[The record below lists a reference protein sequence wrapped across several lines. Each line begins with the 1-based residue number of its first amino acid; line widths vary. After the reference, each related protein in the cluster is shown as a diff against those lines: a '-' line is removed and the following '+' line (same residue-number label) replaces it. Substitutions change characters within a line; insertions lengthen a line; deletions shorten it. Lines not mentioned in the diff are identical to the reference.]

1 MDNFYEEVY
10 QYLIDEGIE
19 EEEATEVVNHLY
31 EANVH
36 EYGLIT
42 ENKGKAVLSM
52 LKAVGMMSGILKNP
66 AAQKTVKATTQ
77 KILQGTP
84 RQGSLLTKT
93 GKAQNFTK
101 GRTPF
106 TGTDPVPAA
115 SSALPKPKV
124 PAAQTPGQMQIPG
137 TSARAQE
144 LRNVTR
150 NPNTGLPGGGN
161 TGLTMS
167 GGKASQRSMPTLK
180 AQPRRVAPK
189 VDGPS
194 ALTITKG
201 DKTVYSIPKKDVLT
215 PSQMKA
221 QRTADKVR
229 ALKVSG
235 GIGVVGG
242 TAALVDKANT
252 DSAARRAERELQ
264 KDNKLAQQRAETE
277 AASKSKPE
285 PTGERSAKANA
296 EKQEIA
302 KKEAQV
308 NRSSSQLKSAAK
320 NFDAAF
326 ADARKAGK
334 SEFSW
339 RGKKYNTKYK
349 GE

>member
-42 ENKGKAVLSM
+42 ENRGNAVLSM

-66 AAQKTVKATTQ
+66 AAKQAVKATTK
-77 KILQGTP
+77 KITSGTA
-84 RQGSLLTKT
+84 RQGKLLTTKGT
-93 GKAQNFTK
+93 AQNFTK

-115 SSALPKPKV
+115 SSALPTPKV
-124 PAAQTPGQMQIPG
+124 APSTSPGQMQIPG

-150 NPNTGLPGGGN
+150 NPNTGLSGGGN

-180 AQPRRVAPK
+180 SQPRRVAPK

-194 ALTITKG
+194 AMTITKG

-221 QRTADKVR
+221 QRVADKMR
-229 ALKVSG
+229 ALKIAG

-242 TAALVDKANT
+242 AAAIVDKANT

-264 KDNKLAQQRAETE
+264 KDIKLSQQRSDTK

-285 PTGERSAKANA
+285 PTGERSAQANA
-296 EKQEIA
+296 EKQEKA

-308 NRSSSQLKSAAK
+308 KRSSSQLTSAAK

-326 ADARKAGK
+326 ADAKKKGKA
-334 SEFSW
+334 EFSW

>member
-42 ENKGKAVLSM
+42 ENKGKAVLN
-52 LKAVGMMSGILKNP
+52 LLRTVGMMSGILKNP
-66 AAQKTVKATTQ
+66 AAKKAVKATTS
-77 KILQGTP
+77 KITSGTA
-84 RQGSLLTKT
+84 RQGKLLTTKGT
-93 GKAQNFTK
+93 AQNFTK

-124 PAAQTPGQMQIPG
+124 PAAQAPGQMQIPG

-150 NPNTGLPGGGN
+150 NPNTGLSGGGN

-180 AQPRRVAPK
+180 AQPERVAPSLPQPPVSPTVSKLDK
-189 VDGPS
+189 VIGAVKKS
-194 ALTITKG
+194 ALPVGVAGATGLALSSSQGSK
-201 DKTVYSIPKKDVLT
+201 KTEVRMPASQT
-215 PSQMKA
+215 PSTS
-221 QRTADKVR
+221 RPE
-229 ALKVSG
+229 SPP
-235 GIGVVGG
+235 
-242 TAALVDKANT
+242 
-252 DSAARRAERELQ
+252 
-264 KDNKLAQQRAETE
+264 
-277 AASKSKPE
+277 KSQG
-285 PTGERSAKANA
+285 TGERSAEANAKKQEEAKANA
-296 EKQEIA
+296 E
-302 KKEAQV
+302 
-308 NRSSSQLKSAAK
+308 RRRKSAK

-326 ADARKAGK
+326 ADARKKGK
-334 SEFSW
+334 AEFSW

>member
-10 QYLIDEGIE
+10 QYLINEGIE
-19 EEEATEVVNHLY
+19 EEEATVVVNHLY

-42 ENKGKAVLSM
+42 ENRGKAVLN
-52 LKAVGMMSGILKNP
+52 LLRTVGMMSGILKNP
-66 AAQKTVKATTQ
+66 AAKKAVKATTQ
-77 KILQGTP
+77 KITGTPLQGN
-84 RQGSLLTKT
+84 LLTKT
-93 GKAQNFTK
+93 GKAQNFTG

-106 TGTDPVPAA
+106 TGTSPVPAA

-124 PAAQTPGQMQIPG
+124 PAAQSPGQMQIPG

-150 NPNTGLPGGGN
+150 NPNTGLSGGGN

-201 DKTVYSIPKKDVLT
+201 DKTVYSIPKKDVLS

-221 QRTADKVR
+221 QRVVDKMK
-229 ALKVSG
+229 ALKIAG
-235 GIGVVGG
+235 GVGVVGG

-264 KDNKLAQQRAETE
+264 KDNKLAQQKAETK

-285 PTGERSAKANA
+285 PTGERSAKANV

-326 ADARKAGK
+326 ADARKKGK
-334 SEFSW
+334 AEFSW
-339 RGKKYNTKYK
+339 RGKQYNTKYK

>member
-66 AAQKTVKATTQ
+66 AAKQAVKATTK
-77 KILQGTP
+77 KITSGTA
-84 RQGSLLTKT
+84 RQGKLLTT
-93 GKAQNFTK
+93 RGTAQNFTK

-124 PAAQTPGQMQIPG
+124 APPTSPGQMQIPG
-137 TSARAQE
+137 TSARAQD
-144 LRNVTR
+144 LRNVTK
-150 NPNTGLPGGGN
+150 NPNLGLPGN
-161 TGLTMS
+161 TQGF
-167 GGKASQRSMPTLK
+167 GVASPMP
-180 AQPRRVAPK
+180 
-189 VDGPS
+189 
-194 ALTITKG
+194 
-201 DKTVYSIPKKDVLT
+201 
-215 PSQMKA
+215 
-221 QRTADKVR
+221 
-229 ALKVSG
+229 
-235 GIGVVGG
+235 
-242 TAALVDKANT
+242 
-252 DSAARRAERELQ
+252 
-264 KDNKLAQQRAETE
+264 
-277 AASKSKPE
+277 KSKPSGPPIQNAVSQSIRNLGKPPAPLPKPSASRVDKVISAVKKSALPVGVAGATGLALSGSQGSKKTE
-285 PTGERSAKANA
+285 VRMPASQTPSTSRPESPPQFQGTGERSAEANAKKQEDAKANA
-296 EKQEIA
+296 EK
-302 KKEAQV
+302 
-308 NRSSSQLKSAAK
+308 RRKSAK

-334 SEFSW
+334 KEFTW
-339 RGKKYNTKYK
+339 RGKQYNTKYK

>member
-66 AAQKTVKATTQ
+66 AAKTAVKATTK
-77 KILQGTP
+77 KITSGTA
-84 RQGSLLTKT
+84 RQGKLLTTKGT
-93 GKAQNFTK
+93 AQNFTK

-137 TSARAQE
+137 TSARAQD
-144 LRNVTR
+144 LRNVTK
-150 NPNTGLPGGGN
+150 NPNLGLPGNTQGFGVASPMPKPKPSGPPIQNAVSQSIRNLGN
-161 TGLTMS
+161 PPASLPKLPKSSKSTVDKVISAVKKSVLPVGVAGATGLALS
-167 GGKASQRSMPTLK
+167 GSQGSKKTEVRMPASQ
-180 AQPRRVAPK
+180 
-189 VDGPS
+189 
-194 ALTITKG
+194 
-201 DKTVYSIPKKDVLT
+201 T
-215 PSQMKA
+215 PSTS
-221 QRTADKVR
+221 R
-229 ALKVSG
+229 
-235 GIGVVGG
+235 
-242 TAALVDKANT
+242 
-252 DSAARRAERELQ
+252 
-264 KDNKLAQQRAETE
+264 
-277 AASKSKPE
+277 PE
-285 PTGERSAKANA
+285 SPPQFQGTGERSAEANAKKQEDAKANA
-296 EKQEIA
+296 ERRR
-302 KKEAQV
+302 
-308 NRSSSQLKSAAK
+308 NSAK

-339 RGKKYNTKYK
+339 RGKQYNTKYK